1 MKKVLVAAILGLA
14 AVTSVKAQGSIVLYN
29 YATGKQV
36 LYGIGSGG
44 TVGQPVSTP
53 GFNVGFYWVNGASAA
68 AINSGLAGDT
78 AANGDLSILAPT
90 LSVFAGANGTT
101 TTDSGFPGYFSAN
114 SSSANLGVAGGS
126 TVTIVLV
133 AYNGANYASSNI
145 RGHSAAFQMTAQ
157 ALPATAADVGTGAWT
172 SFQVSLVPEPSTFAL
187 AGLGLAGLLI
197 FRRRN

>member
-1 MKKVLVAAILGLA
+1 
-14 AVTSVKAQGSIVLYN
+14 
-29 YATGKQV
+29 
-36 LYGIGSGG
+36 
-44 TVGQPVSTP
+44 
-53 GFNVGFYWVNGASAA
+53 
-68 AINSGLAGDT
+68 
-78 AANGDLSILAPT
+78 
-90 LSVFAGANGTT
+90 
-101 TTDSGFPGYFSAN
+101 
-114 SSSANLGVAGGS
+114 SSANLGVAGGS

-172 SFQVSLVPEPSTFAL
+172 SFAVSAVAPVPEPSTFAL